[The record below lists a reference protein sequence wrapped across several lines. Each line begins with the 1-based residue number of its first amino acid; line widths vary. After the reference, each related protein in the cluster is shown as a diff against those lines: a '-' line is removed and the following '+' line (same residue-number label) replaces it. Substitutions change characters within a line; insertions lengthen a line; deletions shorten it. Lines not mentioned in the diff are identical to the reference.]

1 MDRRTFV
8 KSGVAGGVAAALG
21 RNMGQAMAGAG
32 DSVKLVADCKARI
45 AAIDKAGPRLNA
57 IIELNLDADD
67 QARALD
73 AERRAGKSRGSL
85 HGIPVL
91 LKDNIA
97 TGDKMSTS
105 AGSIA
110 LDGVR
115 AARDAFLVKKL
126 REAGAVI
133 LGKTN
138 LSEWANLRSTRSTSG
153 WSSRGGLTRNPHAL
167 DRNTSGSGSAAAAA
181 AGLAPM
187 TIGTETNGSIV
198 SPASINGIVGIKPTV
213 GLVSRAGIIP
223 ISHTQDTAGP
233 MCRSVA
239 EAAALLQAMAGP
251 DPDDAATKD
260 APSAPDFLSAL
271 NAGALRGARL
281 GVVRSMFGRNEMAG
295 KVIDTAIRV
304 LRDLGAVIVD
314 PVDIP
319 NRDKLG
325 AAALEVLLQEFR
337 PGVDL
342 YLRAYAP
349 DASVKSMADVIAFNA
364 ANAARAMPF
373 FGQEF
378 LTQAQAKEGLESK
391 AYLDAL
397 ATCRR
402 FSREEGIDKAMAE
415 NKLDALIAP
424 TTGPAWLTDFING
437 DAGNGGSFS
446 SPAAIAGYPHVTVP
460 AGHVHGLPIGL
471 SFVARAWEE
480 AKLIGFAY
488 AFEQAAKARVEPQF
502 RPSVN
507 LQA

>member
-1 MDRRTFV
+1 M
-8 KSGVAGGVAAALG
+8 AEMGGSAK
-21 RNMGQAMAGAG
+21 Q
-32 DSVKLVADCKARI
+32 VADCQAKI

-57 IIELNLDADD
+57 IIELNPDADD

-73 AERRAGKSRGSL
+73 AERRAGQSRGPL

-97 TGDKMSTS
+97 TADRMMTT

-110 LDGVR
+110 LDGVP
-115 AARDAFLVKKL
+115 AARDAHLVKRL
-126 REAGAVI
+126 RAAGAVI

-167 DRNTSGSGSAAAAA
+167 DRNTSGSSSGSAAAAA
-181 AGLAPM
+181 AGLAPL
-187 TIGTETNGSIV
+187 TVGTETNGSIV

-213 GLVSRAGIIP
+213 GWVSRAGIIP

-233 MCRSVA
+233 MCRTVT

-251 DPDDAATKD
+251 DPDDAATQT
-260 APSAPDFLSAL
+260 APTSPDFLSAL
-271 NAGALRGARL
+271 NIGALRGARL
-281 GVVRSMFGRNEMAG
+281 GVVRPLFGRNDRAG
-295 KVIDTAIRV
+295 KVIDEALDV

-319 NRDKLG
+319 NRDKFG
-325 AAALEVLLQEFR
+325 SAPLEVLLYEFR
-337 PGVDL
+337 PGVDA

-349 DASVKSMADVIAFNA
+349 DAKVKSMADVIAFNT

-378 LTQAQAKEGLESK
+378 LVQAQAKEGLESK
-391 AYLDAL
+391 AYQDAL
-397 ATCRR
+397 ALCRR
-402 FSREEGIDKAMAE
+402 ISREEGIDKVMLE
-415 NKLDALIAP
+415 QKLDALIAP

-446 SPAAIAGYPHVTVP
+446 SPAAISGYPHVTVP
-460 AGHVHGLPIGL
+460 AGHVQGLPIGL
-471 SFVARAWEE
+471 SFIARAWEDG
-480 AKLIGFAY
+480 KVIGFAY
-488 AFEQAAKARVEPQF
+488 DFEQAAKARIEPQF
-502 RPSVN
+502 KPS
-507 LQA
+507 QSEWG